1 MLIPRRLGLGCALF
15 LSTGAFS
22 QGLGLDSLIRMGV
35 RGNPDLLLSQE
46 ESESL
51 AGDTLA
57 ATIPVNPRL
66 ELEAAYNPSDPG
78 RPKASVRISREY
90 RPGVRKELYRAS
102 KAGLESGRQQ
112 QRSRELET
120 TVEIRSAYY
129 AWQILNRKAM
139 LQSEVQK
146 RWEGLSRI
154 ATAKVKEG
162 RLSQVE
168 ETQARLNLA
177 MARQR
182 ELGIRMEMASLEKR
196 LAYLTG
202 QPSLPESPAP
212 IPIES
217 SPTVPSLDS
226 VVDMAIRESP
236 DLKALDQEVAAR
248 RARESLEKARGNPSM
263 NFSLGYERET
273 EGDNLIGAGV
283 ELPLP
288 LFDRNQ
294 AGIARARSDLKIGG
308 QRRAIAEQRLR
319 VQLAEIHGR
328 LGSLA
333 ERYRSYK
340 QEIGELGLRQL
351 ELSEKGFLQG
361 MVGIFDL
368 SKVQEEFLSHEGE
381 ALEILEEYYR
391 QWNRL
396 GMAVGGKTW

>member
-1 MLIPRRLGLGCALF
+1 MLISRRLGFGFALF

-22 QGLGLDSLIRMGV
+22 QGLGLDSLIRMGI
-35 RGNPDLLLSQE
+35 RDNPELLLSRE
-46 ESESL
+46 ESES
-51 AGDTLA
+51 AAADTLA
-57 ATIPVNPRL
+57 ATVPPNPHL
-66 ELEAAYNPSDPG
+66 ELEAAFDPASPD
-78 RPKASVRISREY
+78 RPKASVKISREY
-90 RPGVRKELYRAS
+90 RPGVRKGLYKAS
-102 KAGLESGRQQ
+102 MAGLESERQR
-112 QRSRELET
+112 QRSREMGT
-120 TVEIRSAYY
+120 TVEIRSAFYS
-129 AWQILNRKAM
+129 WQVLNRKAA
-139 LQSEVQK
+139 LQDEVQK

-162 RLSQVE
+162 RLSQVD

-182 ELGIRMEMASLEKR
+182 EMGIRMEMASLEKR

-202 QPSLPESPAP
+202 QPGLPDSLAP
-212 IPIES
+212 IPFES
-217 SPTVPSLDS
+217 SPTVPALES
-226 VVDMAIRESP
+226 VIKMAVRESP
-236 DLKALDQEVAAR
+236 DLKALDQDIAVQRMQEG
-248 RARESLEKARGNPSM
+248 LERARGNPSM

-283 ELPLP
+283 EFPLP

-294 AGIARARSDLKIGG
+294 AGIAKAGSNLRIGG
-308 QRRAIAEQRLR
+308 KRRAIAEQRLKAE
-319 VQLAEIHGR
+319 VAEIHGR
-328 LGSLA
+328 LSNLA

-340 QEIGELGLRQL
+340 QDIGELGLKQL

-391 QWNRL
+391 QWNQL
-396 GMAVGGKTW
+396 GKAVGGKTW

>member
-1 MLIPRRLGLGCALF
+1 MLIFRRLSFGFAMF
-15 LSTGAFS
+15 LSTEAFS
-22 QGLGLDSLIRMGV
+22 QGIGLDSLIRMGIS
-35 RGNPDLLLSQE
+35 GNPDLLLSRE
-46 ESESL
+46 ESES
-51 AGDTLA
+51 AAADTLA
-57 ATIPVNPRL
+57 ATVPPNPHL
-66 ELEAAYNPSDPG
+66 ELEAAFDPANPD
-78 RPKASVRISREY
+78 RPKASVKISREY
-90 RPGVRKELYRAS
+90 RPGVRKELYTVS
-102 KAGLESGRQQ
+102 KAGLESGRQR

-120 TVEIRSAYY
+120 AVEIRSAFYS
-129 AWQILNRKAM
+129 WQILNRKAT

-182 ELGIRMEMASLEKR
+182 EMGIRMEMASLEKR

-202 QPSLPESPAP
+202 RPALPDSLAP
-212 IPIES
+212 LLFES

-226 VVDMAIRESP
+226 VVEMAIRESP
-236 DLKALDQEVAAR
+236 DLKALDRDVALQRMQEN
-248 RARESLEKARGNPSM
+248 LEKARGNPSM

-283 ELPLP
+283 EFPLP

-294 AGIARARSDLKIGG
+294 AGIAKARSDLKIGG
-308 QRRAIAEQRLR
+308 QRRAIAEQRLKAD
-319 VQLAEIHGR
+319 LAEIHGR
-328 LGSLA
+328 LGNLA

-340 QEIGELGLRQL
+340 QEIGELGLKQL

-391 QWNRL
+391 QWNQL
-396 GMAVGGKTW
+396 GKAVGGKTW